1 MTPRNLALWALA
13 GMLLVWLGAVA
24 WQTRLCQAAG
34 GQFAVVGWRCLMPKP
49 SIILR
54 RDLERT

>member
-1 MTPRNLALWALA
+1 MTPRSLALWVLA

-24 WQTRLCQAAG
+24 WQTRQCHAAG
-34 GQFAVVGWRCLMPKP
+34 GQFAILGWRCMMAKP